1 MMNIIK
7 KLFIFSVAGLLS
19 FVQLSSAENHVK
31 STGIITGKVIGISD
45 GDTIT
50 ILNDKQEQIKIRLIG
65 IDCPEKTQ
73 AFGNRAKITLSNKVF
88 SQNVKVETRDKDKYG
103 RTLGIVKVGDEDI
116 NEYMISQGLAWHF
129 KKYANTQPLEEAN
142 RYAKAQELASQNKRG
157 LWIQDSP
164 MPPWEFRDEQKKSQK
179 K

>member
-1 MMNIIK
+1 MNIIK
-7 KLFIFSVAGLLS
+7 TLFIFSVVGLLS
-19 FVQLSSAENHVK
+19 FIQLSSAENHVK

-50 ILNDKQEQIKIRLIG
+50 ILNDKQEQIKIRLTG
-65 IDCPEKTQ
+65 IDCPEKSQ

-157 LWIQDSP
+157 LWIQDNP
-164 MPPWEFRDEQKKSQK
+164 MPPWEFRDQQNKSQK

>member
-7 KLFIFSVAGLLS
+7 KLLVFSLVGLLS
-19 FVQLSSAENHVK
+19 FVHLSSAENHVK
-31 STGIITGKVIGISD
+31 STGIINGKVIGISD

-50 ILNDKQEQIKIRLIG
+50 ILNDKQEQIKIRLTG
-65 IDCPEKTQ
+65 IDCPEKSQ

-157 LWIQDSP
+157 LWIQDNP
-164 MPPWEFRDEQKKSQK
+164 MPPWEFRDQQNKSQK